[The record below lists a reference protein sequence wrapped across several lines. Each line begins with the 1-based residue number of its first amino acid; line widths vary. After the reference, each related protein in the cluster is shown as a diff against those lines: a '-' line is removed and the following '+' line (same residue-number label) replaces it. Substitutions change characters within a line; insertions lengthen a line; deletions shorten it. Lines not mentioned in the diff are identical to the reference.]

1 MLIWSPTKLIH
12 AAALPLLALQLAGQ
26 PAPDGRKLFTAH
38 CSSCH
43 GADGQGGEHG
53 PAIVGAARSD
63 QNLRDLIH
71 TGLPERGMP
80 GFSLPAGEL
89 DQLAAFVRSLLA
101 NAKSVAPAT
110 APVRPLPSPHIPP
123 PRPATT

>member
-1 MLIWSPTKLIH
+1 MIIGSPTKLIH
-12 AAALPLLALQLAGQ
+12 VAPLPLLALQLAGQ
-26 PAPDGRKLFTAH
+26 PAQEGRKLFTVH
-38 CSSCH
+38 CSSGH

-101 NAKSVAPAT
+101 NAKSVPPPT
-110 APVRPLPSPHIPP
+110 PPSPPLPSPHIPP